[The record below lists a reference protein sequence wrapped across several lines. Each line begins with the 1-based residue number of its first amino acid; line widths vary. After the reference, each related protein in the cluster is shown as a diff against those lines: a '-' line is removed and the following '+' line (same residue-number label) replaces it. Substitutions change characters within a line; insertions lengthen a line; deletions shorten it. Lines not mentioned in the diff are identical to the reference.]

1 MVHFNELR
9 ITSDGQYL
17 IIDVAVR
24 NESYYKDVYLD
35 SILIDNQDTYV
46 GTGPSS
52 TPIFEYTVPTTQI
65 VDGKA
70 KQVQQ
75 KSIRLVLEAIDLTTR
90 SLKDLLFV
98 YVRVKGTPTPN
109 TPCDMDNITTLGTV
123 VNMYPFYQQAINY
136 IGELA
141 SNCNIPQNFID
152 FILRTKALELSL
164 KTGNY
169 PDAIKFFNKFF
180 NGKDT
185 TVIRKGGCGCGN
197 S

>member
-52 TPIFEYTVPTTQI
+52 TPIFEYTVPATQI
-65 VDGKA
+65 VDGKV
-70 KQVQQ
+70 KQVKQ

-98 YVRVKGTPTPN
+98 YVRVKGTPTPD